1 MAQVAI
7 QKCKNSEA
15 VAQTLL
21 DRMEAVTDS
30 IRTRAFNLFQHRLFE
45 HGNAANGSD
54 LDDWLQAERDM
65 VLSPASE
72 LVDDVKEFRARIA
85 MPGFEPGDIKVSA
98 LPDALVIQAD
108 ATHTHEGKSGSV
120 RFCEFSG
127 KKLFRQLGLPE
138 SVDVDRVTASLD
150 KGILEVTAPKAAA
163 PQKKAEPLRKVAA
176 GN

>member
-7 QKCKNSEA
+7 QKCKSSEA
-15 VAQTLL
+15 VPKTLL
-21 DRMEAVTDS
+21 DRMEAIADS
-30 IRTRAFNLFQHRLFE
+30 IRTRAFNLFEHRDA
-45 HGNAANGSD
+45 GAGSA
-54 LDDWLQAERDM
+54 LDDWLRAERDM
-65 VLSPASE
+65 VLAPASE

-85 MPGFEPGDIKVSA
+85 MPGFDPGDIQVSA

-127 KKLFRQLGLPE
+127 KKLFRQLALPE

-163 PQKKAEPLRKVAA
+163 SPKKVEALRKVAA